1 MEEYCWAITQAA
13 GRSRY
18 GPLVFSVLESAF
30 QMVPLVYTTYIFS
43 TISSEMRKIR
53 PILDLP
59 ESGLFLKSKRVS
71 INNLKTFKCNH
82 LDVTEIS

>member
-1 MEEYCWAITQAA
+1 VEEYCWAITQAA

-43 TISSEMRKIR
+43 AISSEMRKIR
-53 PILDLP
+53 PTVDLP
-59 ESGLFLKSKRVS
+59 ESDYFLSRKGSPL
-71 INNLKTFKCNH
+71 I
-82 LDVTEIS
+82 I